1 MESGSVRTAVAN
13 RAVRYCERCGA
24 ASPRG
29 AGYCASCGVALPPL
43 HEEVVHSRAGSVP
56 KGRLAWRASAALAA
70 GVLLL
75 ALAFVGGRLT
85 RSIAPSRAV
94 AAIIGSTATVTV
106 STVQPATSTAAPVT
120 VTVTTTAGPL
130 VANTIDGDPLV
141 SARLEGNPPVPM
153 AAVQYLEDQA
163 RGDGQ
168 AAWDELSVAAQQQ
181 IAQQGGSA
189 VALTQELQRSPLP
202 PILQITFA
210 GGSTMIDGREAAV
223 FIVTANVADTQ
234 RQVPYYFHQYQ
245 GPDSRGP
252 LALQVQRRVPAA
264 PR

>member
-1 MESGSVRTAVAN
+1 LASERRVGSRCSAPGARVRRRSLDRVDSTESGRSSDHRQYGDGDRVY
-13 RAVRYCERCGA
+13 RA
-24 ASPRG
+24 
-29 AGYCASCGVALPPL
+29 
-43 HEEVVHSRAGSVP
+43 
-56 KGRLAWRASAALAA
+56 
-70 GVLLL
+70 
-75 ALAFVGGRLT
+75 T
-85 RSIAPSRAV
+85 
-94 AAIIGSTATVTV
+94 
-106 STVQPATSTAAPVT
+106 ATSTAAPVT

-153 AAVQYLEDQA
+153 AAAQYLEDQA

-189 VALTQELQRSPLP
+189 IALTQELQRSPLP

-245 GPDSRGP
+245 GPD
-252 LALQVQRRVPAA
+252 
-264 PR
+264 

>member
-43 HEEVVHSRAGSVP
+43 HEEVVHSSAGSVP
-56 KGRLAWRASAALAA
+56 
-70 GVLLL
+70 
-75 ALAFVGGRLT
+75 
-85 RSIAPSRAV
+85 
-94 AAIIGSTATVTV
+94 
-106 STVQPATSTAAPVT
+106 
-120 VTVTTTAGPL
+120 
-130 VANTIDGDPLV
+130 N
-141 SARLEGNPPVPM
+141 
-153 AAVQYLEDQA
+153 LEDQA

-168 AAWDELSVAAQQQ
+168 AAWDELSVAAQQH

-189 VALTQELQRSPLP
+189 ISLTQELQRSPLP

-245 GPDSRGP
+245 GPD
-252 LALQVQRRVPAA
+252 
-264 PR
+264 